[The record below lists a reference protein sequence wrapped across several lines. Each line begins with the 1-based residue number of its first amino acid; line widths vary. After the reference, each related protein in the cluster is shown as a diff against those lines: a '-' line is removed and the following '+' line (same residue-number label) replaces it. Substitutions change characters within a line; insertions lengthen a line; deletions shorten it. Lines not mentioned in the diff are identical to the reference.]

1 MIKLYENNMKAMTDH
16 ASAIN
21 TKGKILF
28 VGSGGGIIC
37 QKLVDLNYS
46 GLSFPNFTK
55 AFYWL
60 ENQLLT
66 NDELPVAII
75 SDFELSDGIVY
86 SFYNKIS
93 ANRLLKAIPFIVV
106 ARQLNKAEKIK
117 SMKIGI
123 DDFYID
129 DFCAEDIDD
138 RIQFLRN
145 FKKLTAELEPEPK
158 AEMNLNHFLPLFRM
172 PLLKRLVDIMASLI
186 GLILLSPLFLIISIL
201 IKLESKGPIFYIS
214 KRAGTGYKI
223 FDFYKFRSMRANA
236 DKEINKLKH
245 LNQYAQRG
253 DASFLKIENDPRVTR
268 LGKFLRNTSLDEL
281 PQLINVLIGDMS
293 LVGNRPL
300 PLYEAEQLTKD
311 QWAKRFLAPAGITG
325 LWQVTKRGKGGEM
338 SEDERMELDI
348 TYAEKSSFL
357 FDLLI
362 MLKTIPAL
370 FQKEAV

>member
-75 SDFELSDGIVY
+75 SDFELSYGIVY